1 MTTEIRSARQSDNG
15 QLLHLFSSVPME
27 GDLVLATRRDPDFFA
42 LYNMQSGSAEC
53 LVAETDGDLT
63 GAGTFLIRPGWLDG
77 REQPVGYLGDLRTCF
92 SARRSALVAKYYQEA
107 FATMSHRYD
116 CKVFLTAIL
125 ASNHAALNAL
135 VRSGNGRRRQPY
147 YHLLKRFS
155 AVSIHFLHAC
165 KPRLSAYQVRGA
177 QEEDIPA
184 IEAFLHHD
192 HQQRVC
198 GYRFDQGEFRHR
210 LNAWPGFRLANTY
223 LAFAPSGRLVGC
235 TTAWDPLMVKR
246 YQVNAYCG
254 TMLWVK
260 RGYNMLATILGCPR
274 LPACGETFRYFYLC
288 NTSIL
293 DENSVVFR
301 VLVERVYADFQS
313 QGYHFFTLAMD
324 ENDPLQAA
332 LRGFFVRS
340 LSFHLY
346 AVTSSNHPRTDFPI
360 GRTGFEIALA

>member
-1 MTTEIRSARQSDNG
+1 MTTEIRPAQPSDNDR
-15 QLLHLFSSVPME
+15 LLNLFSSVPME

-42 LYNMQSGSAEC
+42 LYNMQGGTAEC
-53 LVAETDGDLT
+53 LVAETEGDLT
-63 GAGTFLIRPGWLDG
+63 GVGTFLIRSGWLDG
-77 REQPVGYLGDLRTCF
+77 RAQPVGYLGDLRTCY
-92 SARRSALVAKYYQEA
+92 SARRSAVVAKYYQET
-107 FATMSHRYD
+107 FATMSHRYG
-116 CKVFLTAIL
+116 CEVFLTAIL

-135 VRSGNGRRRQPY
+135 VRSRNGRRRQPY

-155 AVSIHFLHAC
+155 AVSVHFLRARRPQC
-165 KPRLSAYQVRGA
+165 SAYQVRCA

-184 IEAFLHHD
+184 IEALLDRD

-223 LAFAPSGRLVGC
+223 LAFSPNGRLVGC
-235 TTAWDPLMVKR
+235 TTAWDPSRVKR
-246 YQVNAYCG
+246 YQVNAYRG
-254 TMLWVK
+254 NMRWLK
-260 RGYNMLATILGCPR
+260 RGYNALATILRCSR
-274 LPACGETFRYFYLC
+274 LPASGETFRYFYLC

-293 DENSVVFR
+293 EENPLVFR
-301 VLVERVYADFQS
+301 ALIEHVYADFQS
-313 QGYHFFTLAMD
+313 QDYHFFTLVMD
-324 ENDPLQAA
+324 ENDPLQSA

-346 AVTSSNHPRTDFPI
+346 AVTSSDRPRTNFPI